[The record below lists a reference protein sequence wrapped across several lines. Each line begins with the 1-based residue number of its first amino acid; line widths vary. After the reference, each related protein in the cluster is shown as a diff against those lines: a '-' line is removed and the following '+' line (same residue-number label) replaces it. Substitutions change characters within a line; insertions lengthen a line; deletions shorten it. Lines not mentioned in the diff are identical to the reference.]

1 MPEQKSLINSHT
13 AMPGRKDLIR
23 LGIGI
28 IGIGVSGP
36 LIALSTMPVVTLI
49 FWRNLGG
56 ALVIAP
62 FAFKHRKN
70 RDAMPWAV

>member
-1 MPEQKSLINSHT
+1 MSAEKSLIHSHA
-13 AMPGRKDLIR
+13 AMPGRADSIR
-23 LGIGI
+23 LLIGI
-28 IGIGVSGP
+28 FGIGVSGP

-62 FAFKHRKN
+62 LH
-70 RDAMPWAV
+70 